1 MRGSWTA
8 NDLLVM
14 SNRTRPEPLR
24 AHSAPFRDTARQDR
38 VLAAP
43 SWWRRHGLVAA
54 VLLICVLALAGLVM
68 ALLHASGA
76 AGSIDRSRLT
86 LATVQRGTFV
96 RDVAAEGQVV
106 AAVSPTLYASGPGTL
121 TLQVHAGDP
130 VAKGQVLALIDS
142 PELSARLAQEEA
154 TLQSLH
160 ISWERARL
168 DAERN
173 ERQLKAAYQHAQ
185 VDESTARRELDR
197 SRRAYEAGAYTQLQ
211 VLRAEDALQKAR
223 FALEA
228 AQESYEA
235 MPKQNRFTIDSAR
248 TLFERQQFLVADLR
262 RQVEALRVRS
272 PVQGQIGQVLVA
284 DRANLTKDSPLMSVV
299 DLSALEVEIK
309 VPEYLARDLKPG
321 MRAQMEGESRHL
333 QGTVS
338 AVSPEVVTGQVTA
351 RVRFVGGTP
360 AGLRQSERLSVV
372 ILIDRRPGVLMVDR
386 GPFIEQDG
394 GGFAYSV
401 HGNLAERHPVRLG
414 AVSVSK
420 VEVLGGLA
428 AGDQIV
434 VAGADAFKGA
444 PRVLLSR

>member
-1 MRGSWTA
+1 MDSE
-8 NDLLVM
+8 DLLVM
-14 SNRTRPEPLR
+14 GNRTGREPLR
-24 AHSAPFRDTARQDR
+24 PHPAPFRDTARQDR
-38 VLAAP
+38 PRAAP
-43 SWWRRHGLVAA
+43 SWWRRHGRVAA
-54 VLLICVLALAGLVM
+54 ALLICVLALAGLVM
-68 ALLHASGA
+68 ALLHAAGT

-96 RDVAAEGQVV
+96 NDVAADGQVV
-106 AAVSPTLYASGPGTL
+106 AAVSPMLYASGPGTVA
-121 TLQVHAGDP
+121 LQVHAGDP
-130 VAKGQVLALIDS
+130 VSKGQVLALIDS
-142 PELSARLAQEEA
+142 PELTARLAQEEA
-154 TLQSLH
+154 TQQSLH

-173 ERQLKAAYQHAQ
+173 ERQVKAAYQQAQ

-211 VLRAEDALQKAR
+211 VLRAEDALEKAR

-235 MPKQNRFTIDSAR
+235 MPQQNRFTIESAR
-248 TLFERQQFLVADLR
+248 TLLERQQYLVADLQ
-262 RQVEALRVRS
+262 RQVEALTVRS
-272 PVQGQIGQVLVA
+272 PVQGQIGQVQVA
-284 DRANLTKDSPLMSVV
+284 DRASVTKDTPLLSVV

-321 MRAQMEGESRHL
+321 MGAQLMGESRHL

-338 AVSPEVVTGQVTA
+338 GVSPEVVTGQVTA

-372 ILIDRRPGVLMVDR
+372 ILIDRRPGVLMVER
-386 GPFIEQDG
+386 GPFIDTDG
-394 GGFAYSV
+394 GGFAYIV
-401 HGNLAERHPVRLG
+401 HGNVAERRTVRLG

-420 VEVLGGLA
+420 VEILEGLA

-434 VAGADAFKGA
+434 VAGVDAFKGA
-444 PRVLLSR
+444 SRVLLSQ